1 MKNFAA
7 LVFCNECPF
16 ICVSLCVGEWKA
28 FLPAKAGINGLTWS
42 GPWFVAIVLGSGCCW
57 EYLLKLI

>member
-1 MKNFAA
+1 MNA
-7 LVFCNECPF
+7 LLSVLVYVWENGRP
-16 ICVSLCVGEWKA
+16 A